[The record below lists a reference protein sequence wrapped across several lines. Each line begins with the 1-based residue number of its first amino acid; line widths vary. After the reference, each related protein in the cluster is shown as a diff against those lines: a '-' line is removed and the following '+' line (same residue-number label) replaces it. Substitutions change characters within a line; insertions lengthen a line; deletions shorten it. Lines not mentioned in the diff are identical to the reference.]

1 MERHSPNKA
10 RPEIAR
16 VTEAHLEARRDQI
29 VNAAWTCFSRK
40 GYHQTTM
47 QDIASEAGI
56 SAGAIYRYF
65 PGKEA
70 VLKAINDRSQEIGR
84 ALIEAARARSEGPLD
99 ALTAI
104 GQTMLPFFNDAM
116 FDTVS
121 RVNIEIWP
129 EIIRSQELREG
140 YRGEL
145 TFWRSEVTALLREA
159 QARGQLKPEVNV
171 DALATVLMCN
181 WEGLRHY
188 RLISEDFKPEAIIDV
203 FRALIPEDVLAE
215 VEWLGENITRQ
226 PPEGGPIAAPL
237 YAPPWAGGPQPP
249 KRNEGGKP

>member
-29 VNAAWTCFSRK
+29 VNAAWTCFAQK

-84 ALIEAARARSEGPLD
+84 ALEEAP
-99 ALTAI
+99 
-104 GQTMLPFFNDAM
+104 
-116 FDTVS
+116 
-121 RVNIEIWP
+121 
-129 EIIRSQELREG
+129 
-140 YRGEL
+140 
-145 TFWRSEVTALLREA
+145 
-159 QARGQLKPEVNV
+159 
-171 DALATVLMCN
+171 
-181 WEGLRHY
+181 
-188 RLISEDFKPEAIIDV
+188 
-203 FRALIPEDVLAE
+203 RALSARPTV
-215 VEWLGENITRQ
+215 VH
-226 PPEGGPIAAPL
+226 
-237 YAPPWAGGPQPP
+237 
-249 KRNEGGKP
+249 

>member
-1 MERHSPNKA
+1 MKRHSLDKA
-10 RPEIAR
+10 RPEMTR
-16 VTEAHLEARRDQI
+16 VTEAPLEARRDQI
-29 VNAAWTCFSRK
+29 VNAAWTCFALK

-65 PGKEA
+65 SGKEA

-84 ALIEAARARSEGPLD
+84 ALVEAARARSNGPLD

-116 FDTVS
+116 FETVS

-145 TFWRSEVTALLREA
+145 TFWRSEVTL
-159 QARGQLKPEVNV
+159 LKPEVNV

-203 FRALIPEDVLAE
+203 FRAMIPEDVLAE
-215 VEWLGENITRQ
+215 VEWLGENISRQ